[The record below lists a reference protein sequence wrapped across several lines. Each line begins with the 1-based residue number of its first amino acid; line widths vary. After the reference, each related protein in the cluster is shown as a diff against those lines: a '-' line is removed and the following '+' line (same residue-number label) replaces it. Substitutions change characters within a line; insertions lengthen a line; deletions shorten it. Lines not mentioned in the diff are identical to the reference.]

1 MTQTPSEVPSQ
12 GAIDFSD
19 SYASNRQNK
28 GRVAANARSSGA
40 GLSQM
45 SLDDPT
51 ADARI
56 YRGVQLK
63 SSSTS
68 GITLRKQLLRTF
80 LPLALAPLAI
90 ASIVGY
96 QIVDRNAE
104 QQIETSLTD
113 EALLMSEQATQL
125 VNDAL
130 RLPLAIATNPYVI
143 NTAKAASAR
152 AEAEQLTQLPIEQ
165 LEEQFEATH
174 SLEVIPELNDYL
186 VRTLENEG
194 LAEIH
199 ITERNGFVIAYSS
212 RTSDFVQSDEEWW
225 QLGRDNLQ
233 LIDEPEI
240 DDSADSFA
248 IDFSRAIVDPNTG
261 EFLGIVQAVVPV
273 SVFDRL
279 LQPLELAELTGSRQ
293 LQVVDASSRVVV
305 NTLTSEGQSDTRE
318 VGGGEALIDVIV
330 ALEAAAREEQNPQQA
345 LQEAASQHSLQQLEI
360 ITIESDNER
369 RGLIAK
375 FNYQGKQ
382 YNLATLPNIDWV
394 VVASIDLAEIRAAGR
409 NIAIV
414 FLITA
419 VPLAGVALFIALW
432 LADQLSIP
440 LKQLSRTAE
449 EVSTGNLEAV
459 ALPTGT
465 AETQTLAQI
474 FNNLVLSV
482 KRFLEEQTYATERA
496 RLLSEVT
503 GARADSSEDLAAI
516 FKRTVGGAQSILAV
530 DRVTFY
536 RFNADG
542 GGQVVAESVN
552 NQWPPAQDECIRQK
566 YQIPNLL
573 IGRYREGH
581 AVAIPQVSETEFPGD
596 YQQLLERLQVQAN
609 LVAPV
614 LSGERLLGLLI
625 ADHCSAPYQWQS
637 SEIEFLEQLAGQLG
651 LVIDRVTL
659 FEETEALAEEQ
670 RTLKESL
677 QRRAL
682 ELLREVDPIS
692 QGNLTTRARVTED
705 EIGTIADSYNVT
717 VDNLR
722 RIVVQVQDAAGKVAQ
737 TTSQS
742 DTYIQ
747 DLSKEAARQAGD
759 ISDALIQI
767 QMMADAMREVAG
779 SAEQAD
785 AAVQQANQTARE
797 GDQAMNRTVE
807 GIQAIRATVAETAKK
822 VKHLGESSQKIST
835 VVDLIGTFAAQTN
848 MLALN
853 ASIEASRAGE
863 EGRGFAVVA
872 GEVRALAQQS
882 AEATDEIRKLVTS
895 IQAETNEVVAAM
907 EAGTEQVVTGTKL
920 VDETRQSLNKI
931 TAASATIS
939 QLVEMIAQ
947 VTLKQSHTS
956 EQVSTTMADVAEV
969 ANKTSKEASQVSDS
983 FEELRTVAEMLQE
996 SVGQFKVS

>member
-1 MTQTPSEVPSQ
+1 MTQTPSEITSQ
-12 GAIDFSD
+12 GSIDFSGP
-19 SYASNRQNK
+19 YGQNK
-28 GRVAANARSSGA
+28 GRTVADAHSSDALLSQAHLDEPAAN
-40 GLSQM
+40 
-45 SLDDPT
+45 
-51 ADARI
+51 ARI

-63 SSSTS
+63 SSTS

-90 ASIVGY
+90 ASVVGY

-125 VNDAL
+125 VRDAL
-130 RLPLAIATNPYVI
+130 RIPLAIATNPYVI
-143 NTAKAASAR
+143 NIANAASER
-152 AEAEQLTQLPIEQ
+152 VDAEQLTQVP
-165 LEEQFEATH
+165 LEELEERFEATH
-174 SLEVIPELNDYL
+174 SLEIIPELNDYL
-186 VRTLENEG
+186 VRTTENEG

-199 ITERNGFVIAYSS
+199 ITERHGFVIAYSS

-225 QLGRDNLQ
+225 QIGRENLQ
-233 LIDEPEI
+233 LIDEPEV
-240 DDSADSFA
+240 DESANSFA
-248 IDFSRAIVDPNTG
+248 IDFSQAIVDPRTG
-261 EFLGIVQAVVPV
+261 EFLGLVQTVVPV
-273 SVFDRL
+273 SIFDRL
-279 LQPLELAELTGSRQ
+279 LQPLELAELTGTRQ
-293 LQVVDASSRVVV
+293 LQVVDASSQVVV

-318 VGGGEALIDVIV
+318 VGGGEALVEAIT
-330 ALEAAAREEQNPQQA
+330 ALEAAAREGQAPEQA
-345 LQEAASQHSLQQLEI
+345 LQDTASQNLFQQLEI
-360 ITIESDNER
+360 IPIESGGER

-419 VPLAGVALFIALW
+419 VPLAGVALFLALW

-449 EVSTGNLEAV
+449 DVSTGNLEAV
-459 ALPTGT
+459 AVPAGT

-482 KRFLEEQTYATERA
+482 KRFLEEQTYATDRA

-503 GARADSSEDLAAI
+503 GSRADSSEDLVAI
-516 FKRTVGGAQSILAV
+516 FKRTVTGAQPILGV
-530 DRVTFY
+530 DRVMFY
-536 RFNADG
+536 QFNTDG
-542 GGQVVAESVN
+542 SGQVVTEAVN
-552 NQWPPAQDECIRQK
+552 HKWPRANDDRTKQFTIPDVLMRR
-566 YQIPNLL
+566 YQ
-573 IGRYREGH
+573 EGH
-581 AVAIPQVSETEFPGD
+581 AVALHQVSEAEFPSE

-659 FEETEALAEEQ
+659 FEETEALAKEQ

-682 ELLREVDPIS
+682 ELLQEVDPIS

-722 RIVVQVQDAAGKVAQ
+722 RIVMQVQEAAGQVAK
-737 TTSQS
+737 TTSNS

-747 DLSKEAARQAGD
+747 DLSKEAGRQAVE

-767 QMMADAMREVAG
+767 QMMADAMREVAT

-797 GDQAMNRTVE
+797 GDKAMNRTVE
-807 GIQAIRATVAETAKK
+807 GIQAIRTTVAETAKK

-907 EAGTEQVVTGTKL
+907 EAGTEQVVTGTRL
-920 VDETRQSLNKI
+920 VDETRLSLNKI

-939 QLVEMIAQ
+939 QLVETIAQ
-947 VTLKQSHTS
+947 VTMKQSQTS

-969 ANKTSKEASQVSDS
+969 ANKTSKEATQVSDS
-983 FEELRTVAEMLQE
+983 FEELRMVAETLQE